1 MQNISKFSLALAIT
15 LSASVYGQ
23 AKPQEPAHPGDPTPT
38 YRVSVVSRTAQ
49 AVNYRHRSG
58 ADKD

>member
-1 MQNISKFSLALAIT
+1 MQNISKISLALAIT
-15 LSASVYGQ
+15 LSASMYGQ
-23 AKPQEPAHPGDPTPT
+23 AQQQAPAQSGDPVPT

-58 ADKD
+58 GT